1 MSEIV
6 KRFKKLAFYGV
17 PLSDGK
23 SVSYKRMKGF
33 DTISTAKNP
42 KEYSRQYIDEEFEQT
57 DVVGYTPVISFGFDQ
72 FTDNAVHTDIAA
84 IFDGEKTGS
93 DAVRSI
99 LIVDLSNDNAAIK
112 RDFAVVA
119 ETEGD
124 KTDAYTYSGSFR
136 AKGASSFGTAVT
148 LDDWQTA
155 TFVEKQGTGTA
166 DIMGDVTNVTD
177 TTE

>member
-99 LIVDLSNDNAAIK
+99 LIVDMSNDNAAIK

-124 KTDAYTYSGSFR
+124 KTDAYTYSGNLRVS
-136 AKGASSFGTAVT
+136 GGLTVGTAESSDGFETVT
-148 LDDWQTA
+148 FT
-155 TFVEKQGTGTA
+155 ETGA
-166 DIMGDVTNVTD
+166 GA
-177 TTE
+177 